1 MARQTL
7 DELLA
12 ESDDLGLLNVKPHP
26 VNTSTDAVRIQ
37 QAFEEINVFVDRHHF
52 APGEG
57 QAGQKVPVNERTLQM
72 RLKTYRSNPD
82 VIEQL
87 KKFDRHG
94 LLTPQTTQTPP
105 ASLEEILDLDDELLT
120 EANEDIFTF
129 RHARPV
135 AARTDKI
142 SERKPCENFEKFKPL
157 FDQATADLATGVRKS
172 MKFANEQ
179 EIEAGGFFI
188 LHGVMVYVAEVNDP
202 HIRNGKRNARLRL
215 IFENGTEGQNL
226 LRSLATELYKDPAGR
241 RLSDP
246 NAGPLF
252 NPVPTISTVAG
263 PNERITGCI
272 YVVRSLSPLP
282 EIAKLDG
289 HLFKIGF
296 TTGSFE
302 DRIRGAKDD
311 PTFLMAPVH
320 PVRTYDA
327 INLNANKFESLMH
340 RFFAE
345 ARLDIE
351 IMDRFDK
358 PFRPREWFLLPLP
371 VIEKAI
377 AMLLD
382 GSILRHRYDAV
393 ACEILPAYPQ
403 NKKEK

>member
-1 MARQTL
+1 MARLTL

-12 ESDDLGLLNVKPHP
+12 ESDDLGLLDVKPHP
-26 VNTSTDAVRIQ
+26 VNTSTEAVRIQ

-57 QAGQKVPVNERTLQM
+57 EAGEKVSVNERTLQV
-72 RLKTYRSNPD
+72 RLKTYRENPD
-82 VIEQL
+82 IAEQL
-87 KKFDRHG
+87 KEFDRHG
-94 LLTPQTTQTPP
+94 LLTNQSTQSPP
-105 ASLEEILDLDDELLT
+105 ASLDDILGMDDELLT
-120 EANEDIFTF
+120 EPTEDIFTF
-129 RHARPV
+129 RHARPA
-135 AARTDKI
+135 AARPDKI
-142 SERKPCENFEKFKPL
+142 SERKPCEDFEQFKPL
-157 FDQATADLATGVRKS
+157 FDQAAADLVTGKRKS

-188 LHGVMVYVAEVNDP
+188 LNGVMVYVAEVNDP

-215 IFENGTEGQNL
+215 IFENGTEGKNL
-226 LRSLATELYKDPAGR
+226 LRSLATELYKDPSGR
-241 RLSDP
+241 RLSEP

-252 NPVPTISTVAG
+252 DPAPIYTTEAG
-263 PNERITGCI
+263 PIDRITGCI
-272 YVVRSLSPLP
+272 YIVRSLSPSP

-289 HLFKIGF
+289 QLFKIGF

-302 DRIRGAKDD
+302 ERIRGAKDD

-327 INLNANKFESLMH
+327 INLNANKFENLIH
-340 RFFAE
+340 RFFAD

-351 IMDRFDK
+351 IMDRFGK
-358 PFRPREWFLLPLP
+358 PFKPREWFLLPLP
-371 VIEKAI
+371 VIETAI

-393 ACEILPAYPQ
+393 AGEIVRVQ
-403 NKKEK
+403 VT

>member
-1 MARQTL
+1 M
-7 DELLA
+7 
-12 ESDDLGLLNVKPHP
+12 
-26 VNTSTDAVRIQ
+26 
-37 QAFEEINVFVDRHHF
+37 
-52 APGEG
+52 
-57 QAGQKVPVNERTLQM
+57 
-72 RLKTYRSNPD
+72 
-82 VIEQL
+82 
-87 KKFDRHG
+87 
-94 LLTPQTTQTPP
+94 
-105 ASLEEILDLDDELLT
+105 
-120 EANEDIFTF
+120 
-129 RHARPV
+129 
-135 AARTDKI
+135 
-142 SERKPCENFEKFKPL
+142 
-157 FDQATADLATGVRKS
+157 TGKRKS

-215 IFENGTEGQNL
+215 IFENGTEGKNL
-226 LRSLATELYKDPAGR
+226 LRSLATELYKDPSGR
-241 RLSDP
+241 RLSEP

-252 NPVPTISTVAG
+252 DPAPTTTTVAG

-272 YVVRSLSPLP
+272 YIVRSLSPSP

-289 HLFKIGF
+289 QLFKIGF

-327 INLNANKFESLMH
+327 INLNANKFENLMH
-340 RFFAE
+340 RFFAD

-351 IMDRFDK
+351 IMDRFGK

-371 VIEKAI
+371 VIEAAI

-382 GSILRHRYDAV
+382 GTILRHRYDAAAGEIV
-393 ACEILPAYPQ
+393 AGQAT
-403 NKKEK
+403 

>member
-12 ESDDLGLLNVKPHP
+12 ESDDLGLLDVKPHP

-52 APGEG
+52 PPGEG
-57 QAGQKVPVNERTLQM
+57 LTGGKVAVSERTLQM
-72 RLKTYRSNPD
+72 RLKTYRENPVISN
-82 VIEQL
+82 QL
-87 KKFDRHG
+87 REIDRHR
-94 LLTPQTTQTPP
+94 LLTLQVAQAP
-105 ASLEEILDLDDELLT
+105 ALYSLDDILDLDDELLT
-120 EANEDIFTF
+120 EASEDIFTF
-129 RHARPV
+129 RHARPA
-135 AARTDKI
+135 AARPDKI
-142 SERKPCENFEKFKPL
+142 SERKPCKDFEQFKPL
-157 FDQATADLATGVRKS
+157 FDQAIADLATGKRKS
-172 MKFANEQ
+172 MKFAKEQ

-188 LHGVMVYVAEVNDP
+188 LKGVMVYVAEVNDP

-226 LRSLATELYKDPAGR
+226 LRSLATELYKDTSGR
-241 RLSDP
+241 RLSEP

-252 NPVPTISTVAG
+252 DPTPTTTMVAG

-282 EIAKLDG
+282 EIAKLSG

-311 PTFLMAPVH
+311 PTFLLAHVH
-320 PVRTYDA
+320 PVRSYDA
-327 INLNANKFESLMH
+327 INLNANKFENLMH

-351 IMDRFDK
+351 IMDRFGK

-371 VIEKAI
+371 IIEAAI
-377 AMLLD
+377 SMLID
-382 GSILRHRYDAV
+382 GTILRHRYNADT
-393 ACEILPAYPQ
+393 CEIVPVQ
-403 NKKEK
+403 VTET

>member
-12 ESDDLGLLNVKPHP
+12 ESDELGLLDVKPHP
-26 VNTSTDAVRIQ
+26 VNTSTDAVRIM

-57 QAGQKVPVNERTLQM
+57 QSGRKVPVNERTLQM
-72 RLKTYRSNPD
+72 RLITYRGSPEI
-82 VIEQL
+82 IEQL
-87 KKFDRHG
+87 QELDRHG
-94 LLTPQTTQTPP
+94 LLTSPATQPP
-105 ASLEEILDLDDELLT
+105 PTSLDDILDLDDELLS
-120 EANEDIFTF
+120 ESSEDIFTF
-129 RHARPV
+129 RHARPA
-135 AARTDKI
+135 AARPDKI
-142 SERKPCENFEKFKPL
+142 SERKPCVDFEQFKPL
-157 FDQATADLATGVRKS
+157 FDQAIADLASGKRKS

-188 LHGVMVYVAEVNDP
+188 LNGVMVYVAEVNDP

-226 LRSLATELYKDPAGR
+226 LRSLATELYKDTAGR

-246 NAGPLF
+246 DAGPLF
-252 NPVPTISTVAG
+252 NPEPTTATVSA

-272 YVVRSLSPLP
+272 YIVRSLSPSP
-282 EIAKLDG
+282 EIAKMDG

-296 TTGSFE
+296 TTGPFE

-327 INLNANKFESLMH
+327 INLNANKFENLIH

-351 IMDRFDK
+351 IVDRFGK
-358 PFRPREWFLLPLP
+358 PFRPREWFFLPLP
-371 VIEKAI
+371 VIETAI
-377 AMLLD
+377 VMLLD
-382 GSILRHRYDAV
+382 GTILRHRYDAA
-393 ACEILPAYPQ
+393 ACEIVPVHMP
-403 NKKEK
+403 

>member
-1 MARQTL
+1 MFHVNAMARLTL

-12 ESDDLGLLNVKPHP
+12 ESDDLGLLDVKPHP
-26 VNTSTDAVRIQ
+26 VNTSTEAVRIQ
-37 QAFEEINVFVDRHHF
+37 QAFEEINVFVDRHHC

-57 QAGQKVPVNERTLQM
+57 ETGGKVSVNERTLQV
-72 RLKTYRSNPD
+72 RLRTYRENLD
-82 VIEQL
+82 IAEQL
-87 KKFDRHG
+87 KEFDRHG
-94 LLTPQTTQTPP
+94 LLMLQAIQPPP
-105 ASLEEILDLDDELLT
+105 ASLDDILALDDELFS
-120 EANEDIFTF
+120 EPNEDIFTF
-129 RHARPV
+129 RHARPA
-135 AARTDKI
+135 AARPDQI
-142 SERKPCENFEKFKPL
+142 SERKPCEDFAQFKPL
-157 FDQATADLATGVRKS
+157 FDQAAADLATGKRKS

-215 IFENGTEGQNL
+215 IFENGTEGKNL
-226 LRSLATELYKDPAGR
+226 LRSLATELYKDPSGR
-241 RLSDP
+241 RLSEP

-252 NPVPTISTVAG
+252 DPAPTFTTVAG

-272 YVVRSLSPLP
+272 YVVRSLSPSP

-289 HLFKIGF
+289 QLFKIGF
-296 TTGSFE
+296 TMGSFE

-351 IMDRFDK
+351 IMGKLRVRK
-358 PFRPREWFLLPLP
+358 YLLFASRL
-371 VIEKAI
+371 
-377 AMLLD
+377 MLL
-382 GSILRHRYDAV
+382 L
-393 ACEILPAYPQ
+393 
-403 NKKEK
+403 